1 LKLLESRFLAS
12 LRNDIKVNCDTVSSP
27 DEFGV
32 FSTFYE
38 FIKHYHLNSRVTMD
52 QKIEAE
58 IVARVL
64 KGDRQAYALL
74 VDEYKSPIYNLAY
87 RMTGNSEDADDLTQE
102 TFIRAYQYLWRYD
115 TRRKFFTWLYTLAL
129 NLIRSHFKKN
139 KYNKSSEE
147 LSAHLLADKNPSPE
161 TELIETQEISVC
173 LLRLEDESRALLI
186 MKFHQ
191 ELTFEE
197 IAQITGK
204 SLSAVK
210 MRIYRGLEKLKELIK
225 ESLV

>member
-1 LKLLESRFLAS
+1 
-12 LRNDIKVNCDTVSSP
+12 
-27 DEFGV
+27 
-32 FSTFYE
+32 
-38 FIKHYHLNSRVTMD
+38 MD
-52 QKIEAE
+52 QISEAE

-74 VDEYKSPIYNLAY
+74 VEEYKSPIYNLAY

-129 NLIRSHFKKN
+129 NLIRGHLRKKN

-147 LSAHLLADKNPSPE
+147 LSAHLLSDKNPSPE
-161 TELIETQEISVC
+161 TELIETQEISVY
-173 LLRLEDESRALLI
+173 LLRLDYESRALLI

-210 MRIYRGLEKLKELIK
+210 MRIYRGLEKLIELLK

>member
-1 LKLLESRFLAS
+1 
-12 LRNDIKVNCDTVSSP
+12 
-27 DEFGV
+27 
-32 FSTFYE
+32 
-38 FIKHYHLNSRVTMD
+38 MD

-64 KGDRQAYALL
+64 KGDKQAYALL

-87 RMTGNSEDADDLTQE
+87 RMTGNLEDADDLTQE

-115 TRRKFFTWLYTLAL
+115 TRRKLFTWLYTLAL
-129 NLIRSHFKKN
+129 NLIRSHLRKKN

-147 LSAHLLADKNPSPE
+147 LSAHLLSDKNPSPE
-161 TELIETQEISVC
+161 TGLIETQEISVC
-173 LLRLEDESRALLI
+173 LLRLEYESRALLI
-186 MKFHQ
+186 MKFQ
-191 ELTFEE
+191 QGLTFEE

-210 MRIYRGLEKLKELIK
+210 MSIYRGLESLKK
-225 ESLV
+225 MMKD

>member
-1 LKLLESRFLAS
+1 
-12 LRNDIKVNCDTVSSP
+12 
-27 DEFGV
+27 
-32 FSTFYE
+32 
-38 FIKHYHLNSRVTMD
+38 MD

-58 IVARVL
+58 IVTRVL
-64 KGDRQAYALL
+64 KGDTQAYALL
-74 VDEYKSPIYNLAY
+74 VEEYKLPIYNLAY

-115 TRRKFFTWLYTLAL
+115 TRSKFFTWLYTLAL

-147 LSAHLLADKNPSPE
+147 LSAHLLSDKNPSPE

-173 LLRLEDESRALLI
+173 LLRLEYESRALLI

-191 ELTFEE
+191 ELSFEE
-197 IAQITGK
+197 IADVTGK
-204 SLSAVK
+204 SVSAVK
-210 MRIYRGLEKLKELIK
+210 MSIYRGLESLKKMIK
-225 ESLV
+225 D

>member
-1 LKLLESRFLAS
+1 
-12 LRNDIKVNCDTVSSP
+12 
-27 DEFGV
+27 
-32 FSTFYE
+32 
-38 FIKHYHLNSRVTMD
+38 MD

-87 RMTGNSEDADDLTQE
+87 RMTGNLEDADDLTQE

-115 TRRKFFTWLYTLAL
+115 TSKKFFTWLYTLAL
-129 NLIRSHFKKN
+129 NLIRNHFKKN

-147 LSAHLLADKNPSPE
+147 LSANLLADKNPSPE
-161 TELIETQEISVC
+161 TELIETQEISVY
-173 LLRLEDESRALLI
+173 LLSLEYESRALLI
-186 MKFHQ
+186 MKYQ
-191 ELTFEE
+191 QGLTFEE

-210 MRIYRGLEKLKELIK
+210 MRIYRGLEKLKELLK
-225 ESLV
+225 Q

>member
-1 LKLLESRFLAS
+1 
-12 LRNDIKVNCDTVSSP
+12 
-27 DEFGV
+27 
-32 FSTFYE
+32 
-38 FIKHYHLNSRVTMD
+38 MD

-87 RMTGNSEDADDLTQE
+87 RMTGNLEDADDLTQE

-115 TRRKFFTWLYTLAL
+115 TSKKFFTWLYTLAL
-129 NLIRSHFKKN
+129 NLIRNHFKKN

-147 LSAHLLADKNPSPE
+147 LSANLLADKNPSPE
-161 TELIETQEISVC
+161 TELIETQEISVY

-191 ELTFEE
+191 GLTFEE

-204 SLSAVK
+204 SISAVK
-210 MRIYRGLEKLKELIK
+210 MRIYRGLEKLKELLK
-225 ESLV
+225 ESRV

>member
-1 LKLLESRFLAS
+1 
-12 LRNDIKVNCDTVSSP
+12 
-27 DEFGV
+27 
-32 FSTFYE
+32 
-38 FIKHYHLNSRVTMD
+38 MD
-52 QKIEAE
+52 QKNEAE

-64 KGDRQAYALL
+64 KGDKQAYALL

-87 RMTGNSEDADDLTQE
+87 RMTGNIEDADDLTQE

-115 TRRKFFTWLYTLAL
+115 TSKKFFTWLYTLAL
-129 NLIRSHFKKN
+129 NLIRNHFKKN

-147 LSAHLLADKNPSPE
+147 LSANLLADKNPSPE
-161 TELIETQEISVC
+161 TELIETQEISVY

-191 ELTFEE
+191 GLTFEE

-204 SLSAVK
+204 SISAVK
-210 MRIYRGLEKLKELIK
+210 MRIYRGLEKLKELLK
-225 ESLV
+225 ESRV

>member
-1 LKLLESRFLAS
+1 
-12 LRNDIKVNCDTVSSP
+12 
-27 DEFGV
+27 
-32 FSTFYE
+32 
-38 FIKHYHLNSRVTMD
+38 MD

-58 IVARVL
+58 IVAKVL
-64 KGDRQAYALL
+64 KGDRQAYAAL

-87 RMTGNSEDADDLTQE
+87 RMTGSSEDADDLTQE

-115 TRRKFFTWLYTLAL
+115 MRRKFFTWLYTLAL
-129 NLIRSHFKKN
+129 NLIRSHLRKKN

-147 LSAHLLADKNPSPE
+147 LSAHLLSDKNHLPE

-173 LLRLEDESRALLI
+173 LLRLEEESRALLI

-191 ELTFEE
+191 GLTFEE

-210 MRIYRGLEKLKELIK
+210 MSIYRGLESLKK
-225 ESLV
+225 MMKD

>member
-1 LKLLESRFLAS
+1 
-12 LRNDIKVNCDTVSSP
+12 
-27 DEFGV
+27 
-32 FSTFYE
+32 
-38 FIKHYHLNSRVTMD
+38 MD
-52 QKIEAE
+52 QKNEAE

-64 KGDRQAYALL
+64 KGDRQSYALL

-87 RMTGNSEDADDLTQE
+87 RMTGNLEDADDLTQE

-115 TRRKFFTWLYTLAL
+115 TSKKFFTWLYTLAL
-129 NLIRSHFKKN
+129 NLIRNHFKKN

-147 LSAHLLADKNPSPE
+147 LSANLLADKNPSPE
-161 TELIETQEISVC
+161 TELIETQEISVY

-191 ELTFEE
+191 GLTFEE

-210 MRIYRGLEKLKELIK
+210 MRIYRGLEKLKELLK
-225 ESLV
+225 ESRV

>member
-1 LKLLESRFLAS
+1 
-12 LRNDIKVNCDTVSSP
+12 
-27 DEFGV
+27 
-32 FSTFYE
+32 
-38 FIKHYHLNSRVTMD
+38 MD
-52 QKIEAE
+52 QKNEAE

-87 RMTGNSEDADDLTQE
+87 RMTGNLEDADDLTQE

-115 TRRKFFTWLYTLAL
+115 TSRKFFTWLYTLAL
-129 NLIRSHFKKN
+129 NLIRNHFKKN

-147 LSAHLLADKNPSPE
+147 LSANLLADKNPSPE
-161 TELIETQEISVC
+161 TELIETQEISVY

-191 ELTFEE
+191 GLTFEE

-210 MRIYRGLEKLKELIK
+210 MRIYRGLEKLKELLK
-225 ESLV
+225 ESRV

>member
-1 LKLLESRFLAS
+1 
-12 LRNDIKVNCDTVSSP
+12 
-27 DEFGV
+27 
-32 FSTFYE
+32 
-38 FIKHYHLNSRVTMD
+38 MD
-52 QKIEAE
+52 QKNEAE

-64 KGDRQAYALL
+64 KGDRQSYALL

-87 RMTGNSEDADDLTQE
+87 RMTGNLEDADDLTQE

-115 TRRKFFTWLYTLAL
+115 TSKKFFTWLYTLAL
-129 NLIRSHFKKN
+129 NLIRNHFKKN

-147 LSAHLLADKNPSPE
+147 LSANLLADKNPSPE
-161 TELIETQEISVC
+161 SELIETQEISVY

-191 ELTFEE
+191 GLTFEE

-204 SLSAVK
+204 SISAVK
-210 MRIYRGLEKLKELIK
+210 MRIYRGLEKLKELLK
-225 ESLV
+225 ESRV